1 MDSKLKNIVFRPMV
15 EADISGAMQLVL
27 AENWNQT
34 EEDWRMLLDL
44 NTELCLV
51 ATYKDTIIGT
61 VTAMN
66 YKDQVAWIGMMLVS
80 KDFRGLGISKNLLHT
95 IIEKLEGCTSIKL
108 DATAAGI
115 PVYRKLGF
123 LEELKIDRMVVPAF
137 NGKLDNTN
145 KDTVKPLSQA
155 DKEELSKL
163 DLKIF
168 GSNRMELINALKRR
182 NKAWCIVRD
191 ERIVGYV
198 LGRPG
203 LNFFQIGP
211 LMAETTDD
219 AINLIEIV
227 LKEQVGKSVVIDV
240 LNDQIPVKQ
249 RLTALGFTCQR
260 SFVRMYLKDN
270 SFAGS
275 VSKQFLIAGPELG

>member
-1 MDSKLKNIVFRPMV
+1 MNSELENIIFRPMV
-15 EADISGAMQLVL
+15 EVDIPGAMQLVL

-34 EEDWRMLLDL
+34 KEDWQMLLDL
-44 NTELCLV
+44 NPDLCLV
-51 ATYKDTIIGT
+51 ATFNDTIIGT

-80 KDFRGLGISKNLLHT
+80 KNFRGMGISKYLLNT
-95 IIEKLEGCTSIKL
+95 IIEKLNGCKSIKL
-108 DATAAGI
+108 DATNAGI

-123 LEELKIDRMVVPAF
+123 LEELEIDRMVAPTF
-137 NGKLDNTN
+137 NGNIDNKET
-145 KDTVKPLSQA
+145 DTVRPITQG
-155 DKEELSKL
+155 DMEELSKL

-168 GSNRMELINALKRR
+168 GSNRMELINSLTKR
-182 NKAWCIVRD
+182 NKAWCNVRD

-203 LNFFQIGP
+203 HKFFQIGP

-219 AINLIEIV
+219 AIHLIEII
-227 LKEQVGKSVVIDV
+227 LKEHLGESVVIDV
-240 LNDQIPVKQ
+240 LKDQVKLKQ

-270 SFAGS
+270 SFAGL
-275 VSKQFLIAGPELG
+275 VRKQFLIAGPELG